1 MNPLAIY
8 RLARRT
14 VPEKH
19 AETTLSPPSIQNTV
33 PPEGNLPQ
41 VVDYSLDSA
50 WGDFMQPTPTG
61 LWDIPQFPMDLDG
74 WQPANTILEGGMW
87 VFETGEG
94 EVEND
99 YMGTGI

>member
-1 MNPLAIY
+1 
-8 RLARRT
+8 
-14 VPEKH
+14 
-19 AETTLSPPSIQNTV
+19 
-33 PPEGNLPQ
+33 
-41 VVDYSLDSA
+41 
-50 WGDFMQPTPTG
+50 MQPTPTG

-74 WQPANTILEGGMW
+74 WQPANTILDGGMW